1 MLTWV
6 LLVEL
11 TAVLGTFPAEVSLP
25 LAKFPIPMAVSIRVS
40 SASLLL
46 LLQMEMTSTE
56 LSKRDSEVYALQSRL
71 EMSQKQQQDQTHHIN
86 VLKEQVKTREHKIA
100 MLTADVSERTA
111 EIAETSNEADSFV
124 CYLKL
129 RVAPT

>member
-1 MLTWV
+1 M
-6 LLVEL
+6 
-11 TAVLGTFPAEVSLP
+11 LGTFAAKVFLL
-25 LAKFPIPMAVSIRVS
+25 LAKLPIPMAVSILVS

-100 MLTADVSERTA
+100 MLTADVSKRTA
-111 EIAETSNEADSFV
+111 EIGETSNEEDVFV
-124 CYLKL
+124 CYFKL
-129 RVAPT
+129 RVAAT